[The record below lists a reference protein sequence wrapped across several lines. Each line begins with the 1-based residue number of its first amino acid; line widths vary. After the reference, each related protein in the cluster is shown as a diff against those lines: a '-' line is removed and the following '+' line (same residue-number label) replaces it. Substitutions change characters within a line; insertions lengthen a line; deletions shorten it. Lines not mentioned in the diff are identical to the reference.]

1 VSATTTVKARD
12 THAVTWTINADLSA
26 VTGVEAH
33 ARLVDSTTPITLAA
47 TVTDAAAG
55 EITHNLTGT
64 LAAGR
69 YYLEFE
75 LTALG
80 GKVSTAPT
88 VGYATLIVEADID

>member
-1 VSATTTVKARD
+1 MSTTTVKARD
-12 THAVTWTINADLSA
+12 THAVTWTINADLTSV
-26 VTGVEAH
+26 VTVEAH
-33 ARLVDSTTPITLAA
+33 VRPYGSTTPITLAA

-64 LAAGR
+64 LAEGR

-88 VGYATLIVEADID
+88 IGYATLIVESDID